1 MPPPDRI
8 RNIAVGLVVRDGHAL
23 VEMYPATD
31 RHGAFARALGGGVEF
46 GETAAGAVRREFL
59 EELGVELIDVEP
71 IAVTE
76 NIFEAGWARGHEVVH
91 VFAVTGAALND
102 LPLDAQLPVLDN
114 HTTARWVPLQAL
126 RDLDPPFY
134 PVGMVD
140 LATRLDAEEED
151 SSNPP
156 RSGAGSDLLS

>member
-1 MPPPDRI
+1 MPPADRI

-59 EELGVELIDVEP
+59 EELGVELTDAEP

-91 VFAVTGAALND
+91 VFAVTSVALTE
-102 LPLDAQLPVLDN
+102 LPLDAELPVLDT
-114 HTTARWVPLQAL
+114 HTTARWVPLRAL
-126 RDLDPPFY
+126 RELNPPFY
-134 PVGMVD
+134 PVGMVE
-140 LATRLDAEEED
+140 LAARLDDGDGDAPSPP
-151 SSNPP
+151 SS
-156 RSGAGSDLLS
+156 GLDCDLLS